1 MPSPNIHSSCSSEL
15 LIAFRE
21 TWDHMGK
28 VSGYDPLVEALENL
42 TPGQVEHVTRVK
54 HLPSPTRIER
64 YLDRFGVRKIPPL
77 VPNGPSPSHYVTQK
91 HDFTVRQ
98 TLERLSAVEN
108 TRLLLTAGESH
119 MGPTM
124 ALSGKEV
131 RRKVSVVF
139 HQPPCWHRLHWG
151 DFSALEGLA
160 NIICVSEHQA
170 AYFRQVCTGRV
181 KVIKHGVRHD
191 FFTPAA
197 QKKPSSAPKL
207 LIAGNWFRDFHTL
220 RLAMAEIWKKRPDV
234 TLDCIVPRP
243 ARNDAE
249 MMNLAIDER
258 VRWHAGLSVE
268 ELRQM
273 YQEATLLFLPL
284 LEATANNALIE
295 AMACGLPVIS
305 TDIGG
310 VPDYLPAGAGA
321 LCRHQD
327 PLDHA
332 NAVLAWLDDSELQRS
347 ASALC
352 REWAV
357 RHFDWP
363 TLAAEMRETIF
374 APP

>member
-1 MPSPNIHSSCSSEL
+1 MPSDT
-15 LIAFRE
+15 LIVIRE
-21 TWDHMGK
+21 TWDHMAN
-28 VSGYDPLVEALENL
+28 VSGYDPLAEALETL
-42 TPGQVEHVTRVK
+42 TPGQVEHVKLVK
-54 HLPSPTRIER
+54 HFPSPTRMER
-64 YLDRFGVRKIPPL
+64 YLDRLGVKKIPPV
-77 VPNGPSPSHYVTQK
+77 VPDYPSPSHYVSSK

-98 TLERLSAVEN
+98 ALARLTSGTNAK
-108 TRLLLTAGESH
+108 LLLSVGESH

-124 ALSGKEV
+124 AMTGKEI
-131 RRKVSVVF
+131 RKRISVVF

-151 DFSALEGLA
+151 DFSALDGLA

-170 AYFRQVCTGRV
+170 AYFRQVCAGRV

-191 FFTPAA
+191 FFKPAA
-197 QKKPSSAPKL
+197 RKKQSSAPKL
-207 LIAGNWFRDFHTL
+207 MIAGNWFRDFHTL
-220 RLAMAEIWKKRPDV
+220 RLAMAHIWEKRPDV
-234 TLDCIVPRP
+234 SLDCVVPRP
-243 ARNDAE
+243 ARNAE
-249 MMNLAIDER
+249 ELMNLAIDER
-258 VRWHAGLSVE
+258 VRWHAGLSAE

-295 AMACGLPVIS
+295 AMACGLPVI
-305 TDIGG
+305 TTNIGG
-310 VPDYLPAGAGA
+310 VSDYLPEGAGA

-332 NAVLAWLDDSELQRS
+332 NQVLAWLDDTERQQNAGTLG
-347 ASALC
+347 

-374 APP
+374 ESPL